1 KFRQIYKE
9 NIILFNNCFYIFF
22 IRGFCFYKIAMINT
36 KKPLFIPLSIICFSF
51 IISFVIGQNILK
63 INNSNFH
70 KVIVTINNIAS
81 IISPLLTLILSFL
94 SSKYIIN
101 YYKLGTVINSKE
113 LIQIICKSL
122 FPVAFILLIIL
133 IIIVCN
139 IHKLDYSKDVEE
151 FNSKEIFYN
160 LNIIDLKFI
169 HDVSW
174 ILFYTLFVIALTERN
189 IPLVKSF
196 VIVIVPVLLFL
207 LFKISI

>member
-1 KFRQIYKE
+1 
-9 NIILFNNCFYIFF
+9 
-22 IRGFCFYKIAMINT
+22 MINT

-51 IISFVIGQNILK
+51 IISFVIEQNILK